1 MNTKSDVR
9 FSSNGRIHVE
19 MIFFKKIDLKKLYS
33 TCMYSDAWLNL
44 KQIVKAVLDRQ
55 TLSAASE
62 EAFKDNQDENI
73 RVFLDHMF
81 STGQR
86 CSMNL

>member
-1 MNTKSDVR
+1 
-9 FSSNGRIHVE
+9 
-19 MIFFKKIDLKKLYS
+19 
-33 TCMYSDAWLNL
+33 MYSDAWLNL

>member
-1 MNTKSDVR
+1 
-9 FSSNGRIHVE
+9 
-19 MIFFKKIDLKKLYS
+19 
-33 TCMYSDAWLNL
+33 MYSDAWLNL

-55 TLSAASE
+55 TLSE

-73 RVFLDHMF
+73 RVFLDYMF